1 MPTIPSVL
9 HKEIY
14 LFTTKYLN
22 LKLTK
27 TKSNEKWKIALHKS
41 SEPACFLFFLWL
53 SSRSRLCPLPHA
65 WPQKRAQGAKGQEG
79 ELFGIQNL
87 LKFSDDSLL
96 KALRMKHDALRD
108 ASRAT
113 STAEEGGGGGGGA
126 VGGVDVGA
134 VAATNKTIKKA
145 NNLGM
150 GIDVADQAELV
161 LAMKGVLERATDGTK
176 PGKLCLVLFLE
187 NTGLLFSQEYETGRD
202 TP

>member
-1 MPTIPSVL
+1 
-9 HKEIY
+9 
-14 LFTTKYLN
+14 
-22 LKLTK
+22 
-27 TKSNEKWKIALHKS
+27 
-41 SEPACFLFFLWL
+41 
-53 SSRSRLCPLPHA
+53 
-65 WPQKRAQGAKGQEG
+65 
-79 ELFGIQNL
+79 
-87 LKFSDDSLL
+87 
-96 KALRMKHDALRD
+96 MKHDALRD

-161 LAMKGVLERATDGTK
+161 LAMKGVLERATNGTK

-187 NTGLLFSQEYETGRD
+187 NTGLLFSQKYETGRD